1 MNEIQDQSTYNYYVS
16 TVWNAI
22 WLREWQQV
30 LGSGSESPEWVIS
43 VNKGFSLYAYL
54 VSIQMSVL
62 DWRRDAE

>member
-22 WLREWQQV
+22 WLRGWQQV